1 MNIVEAYIKFNGQL
15 VLYITGLSGCGK
27 IQLAKRI
34 QQNFRIH
41 LIKQMDY
48 YKKDYDTKI
57 TLPTGTKVVNWYT
70 DDAFDWDRL
79 NRDIET
85 VKSEGVVVV
94 GFALPDDKMVV
105 KPDYFILLKIPKKV
119 SIDKRKEFIIKHKD
133 KYPEEYKQIDTIK
146 LKINRIIF
154 PYYLDAVKRS
164 TINKYISVAD
174 KDKNE
179 VWDEVWELLI
189 GMIQKFLNE
198 FNKNKYFEW
207 KKKHTTEQLH
217 KQEPKKKLDDTVDVK
232 EIDTVTVDEDDDL
245 DEYKQELL
253 SDTSVSDAS
262 DADIDVPADDVVIN
276 EDSANSEGEST
287 EIIDDSA
294 NSEGE
299 STEIIDDSANSE
311 GESTEIIDDSDNT
324 VNTDVVEIG
333 DSDDVVNVTDP
344 VTDDESSDDDIVY
357 EEDSDDVIDD

>member
-1 MNIVEAYIKFNGQL
+1 M
-15 VLYITGLSGCGK
+15 
-27 IQLAKRI
+27 
-34 QQNFRIH
+34 
-41 LIKQMDY
+41 
-48 YKKDYDTKI
+48 
-57 TLPTGTKVVNWYT
+57 
-70 DDAFDWDRL
+70 
-79 NRDIET
+79 
-85 VKSEGVVVV
+85 
-94 GFALPDDKMVV
+94 
-105 KPDYFILLKIPKKV
+105 
-119 SIDKRKEFIIKHKD
+119 
-133 KYPEEYKQIDTIK
+133 
-146 LKINRIIF
+146 NRIMF

-207 KKKHTTEQLH
+207 KKKHTTEKLH
-217 KQEPKKKLDDTVDVK
+217 KQKPKKKLDDTEDVK

-253 SDTSVSDAS
+253 SDTSVSDDS
-262 DADIDVPADDVVIN
+262 DADIDVPADDVVVR
-276 EDSANSEGEST
+276 DDPT
-287 EIIDDSA
+287 EIID
-294 NSEGE
+294 E
-299 STEIIDDSANSE
+299 
-311 GESTEIIDDSDNT
+311 SDNT

-333 DSDDVVNVTDP
+333 DSDVVNVTDS